1 VHAEFLSRDICCLEI
16 DGEYLVKTA
25 PSVS

>member
-16 DGEYLVKTA
+16 DGEYLVKIG
-25 PSVS
+25 SVS